1 MNCHAKQQPSLRST
15 HENMPQN
22 AATTVLKSEN
32 TEKKR
37 CAVSTEQILLT
48 LKCIEVNASTQMA
61 KFYLYNPNVTCH
73 MLHSEFY
80 LKRIHNSL
88 VDASYLGHCSL
99 TISLVQLTI
108 KQNEHVFQGNEDEC
122 CVSNH
127 ALNCFQASK
136 TVVLILWLLRTTCQ
150 VNPTCV

>member
-1 MNCHAKQQPSLRST
+1 
-15 HENMPQN
+15 
-22 AATTVLKSEN
+22 
-32 TEKKR
+32 
-37 CAVSTEQILLT
+37 VSTEQILLT